1 MEAVVNH
8 CSLQTGVGA
17 VREAMAGRKRVCTF
31 FCMAMSAVLA
41 ACSGNNNLT
50 LQNPPAPASATAASI
65 AFSPTPVAAINLVG
79 TAQFTAVVKNDPS
92 DAGVDW
98 SLLCQG
104 GTNCGTLQPSHTA
117 SGKAATYKPPANIS
131 GNSQTVT
138 IEAFASANHDSNVAA
153 SLAVTGFDS
162 NLKGTYVFATQ
173 GEDAFSLGPYQIAGV
188 VVLDGN
194 GKVTSGEQTFCDTFL
209 SVSDAITGGSYY
221 LGPDG
226 RGTLTINTADQNIGQ
241 GGIENLALVFISN
254 AKALIQTLDNLNLN
268 LPSGELSS
276 GTLELQTSTGVPSG
290 GYAFVVNGYDSGS
303 LPLGMGGIFNIDSA
317 SSISGKGSLI
327 DIDDLANGGTLES
340 GTLSG
345 TLTRPDAFGSVKL
358 NLTTAAVTP
367 AQSFQFTG
375 YIVDAMHIKLVE
387 SDINGSGGGFGAT
400 SGLAIGQ
407 GSATGT
413 FTSNSA
419 FAGTYVFEIVGED
432 PFQAPLSL
440 ASDGQ
445 FTADASGNLNSGY
458 DDEALAADGF
468 ALSDSFTG
476 SYTLDASGTGRV
488 DTGQSINF
496 AVNGP
501 GPELIFYLTGNGS
514 PPLVLDADNDS
525 ATTSPSVGMGLSYPQ
540 AAPPFTFNGR
550 YGLSFDE
557 VTSLS
562 QDTVT
567 GQVIAN
573 QSAGTLANGA
583 VDTNQGQ
590 QFAFIPAPE
599 TTLTGTF
606 SAIPSSGRF
615 TGTLSNTFFAAV
627 TSNVISVAFYPVNP
641 NLIFFIETDFNTTLQ
656 STFGSFQT
664 RAPVCS
670 TCP

>member
-1 MEAVVNH
+1 MEGVVNH
-8 CSLQTGVGA
+8 RSLQAGVRAG
-17 VREAMAGRKRVCTF
+17 REAMAARQRVCIF
-31 FCMAMSAVLA
+31 FCIAMSAFLA

-50 LQNPPAPASATAASI
+50 LQNPSAPAAATAASI
-65 AFSPTPVAAINLVG
+65 AFSPTPVTSINLVG

-92 DAGVDW
+92 EAGVDW
-98 SLLCQG
+98 ALLCQG
-104 GTNCGTLQPSHTA
+104 GTNCGALQPSHTA

-173 GEDAFSLGPYQIAGV
+173 GEDAFSVGPYQISGV

-194 GKVTSGEQTFCDTFL
+194 GKITSGEQTFCDTFL

-241 GGIENLALVFISN
+241 QGIENLALVFISSS
-254 AKALIQTLDNLNLN
+254 KALIQTLDNPNLSASN
-268 LPSGELSS
+268 ELSS
-276 GTLELQTSTGVPSG
+276 GTLESQTSKSAPNG

-340 GTLSG
+340 GALSG

-358 NLTTAAVTP
+358 NLTTAAITP

-375 YIVDAMHIKLVE
+375 YIVDATHIKLVE

-400 SGLAIGQ
+400 SGLAVGQ
-407 GSATGT
+407 GSATGA

-432 PFQAPLSL
+432 PLQAPLSL

-501 GPELIFYLTGNGS
+501 GPELIFYLTGNGN
-514 PPLVLDADNDS
+514 PPLVLDADNNS
-525 ATTSPSVGMGLSYPQ
+525 ATTSPSVGMGAAYPP

-562 QDTVT
+562 QGTAT

-590 QFAFIPAPE
+590 QFAFEPTPD

-606 SAIPSSGRF
+606 GSIPRSGRF
-615 TGTLSNTFFAAV
+615 TGTLSNTFFAAI

-664 RAPVCS
+664 RTPVCS